1 MLITTD
7 KSVMDTFKK
16 HVIIIISLIFIA
28 IFSIIL
34 LLFLNLKNSYNDNAL
49 IDTLG
54 KQRSVTQI
62 MTKNSLYIYEFKTSI
77 NSNSNPSTNTK
88 NYNKVSTAIQELKE
102 SRDEFDKQYNS
113 IIKGYVVVDN
123 RTISLKGDLKEL
135 EPFIDGSKA
144 LWPEFKESI
153 DILIDEN
160 SDVGRVN
167 GAMRYIKDNNEKLF
181 MHSNNITNSVIDYY
195 RHRSLTLFYIF
206 LFVAISVLILLTYF
220 FVYDYKNLFEPLSAL
235 YKTSSGVN
243 ANEANIDNQTL
254 VHPLNGD
261 IIPVKPEVQAIFNRL
276 KGLVVLIENL
286 NKNVP
291 FKEILQ
297 YIFDSFSDYIPYTY
311 IGVALIE
318 NDRKTIKAS
327 YGVTGKYHENLPK
340 RFLGYRAELK
350 NTSLE
355 RIVDTGEERVI
366 NDLEE
371 YVKGKP
377 LKEYN
382 RILLEEGIRSSITFP
397 LKNNIE
403 TVGIIF
409 FSSNKKNVY
418 QKDHIEFLK
427 TLANSITM
435 SLEKDIFVDDMIVS
449 STLALAVLTEDR
461 DPDTGGHLK
470 RMTIYSKAIAEI
482 LSRQDK
488 YKDIIDIE
496 YISSIERFSP
506 LHDIGKVAIRDDIL
520 LKPAKL
526 TKEEFEIMKS
536 HTTYGGDVLR
546 QADENLKKKGRSIFK
561 MGIEIA
567 EGHHEKWD
575 GTGYPRGKKGE
586 DIPLS
591 ARIVAIAD
599 VFDALTSK
607 RPYKRAF
614 TFEESVDILKEGAG
628 KHFDPYIMNVFIENI
643 DEIKMIYNDFKEQNI
658 L

>member
-1 MLITTD
+1 
-7 KSVMDTFKK
+7 MDTFKK